1 MRTRSD
7 FLGRDGYTWWVGEV
21 EDNVD
26 PSQLGR
32 VKVRVIGWY
41 TGEGEQEAYTN
52 VIKTEDLPWA
62 TVLLPTDKP
71 QVKNAGTTSELQP
84 GSMVLGF
91 FLDGDEGQMPCVLG
105 AFRGF
110 KNQSDPAARTVI
122 ADSQSANKQATKTP
136 AQDDMAGNKRMDGNP
151 FVKVQSSTPNT
162 PGGELEE
169 TRGGISS
176 AEQVLPGNAV
186 TNPIKPPVNAQSVGD
201 GVGGP
206 GGQGFETDLERM
218 LGELGEMA
226 ATTASGPGG
235 FVSLATGNKL
245 AGDKV
250 KEHLGKI
257 CNFLAGG
264 ISGILAPLKELLA
277 KIIAEV
283 INALVKIISK
293 FIPLGVINAILSLVQ
308 EIFAIF
314 CMDVP
319 MWLGLVQAAL
329 SDTVNFANKMAS
341 FAVNKVAKVI
351 DQAIGGAVKEVT
363 GRILDGITKA
373 MDRVK
378 NVAGDVISAVQTA
391 KKAAGAARKL
401 GDAVTQIFEID
412 FTQLD
417 WGSLM
422 SIIKM
427 ILGLLFQ
434 KDCGRKIKRP
444 KVKRWYPLIGTT
456 ECDNVHDALVG
467 SPYDKKIDDAYNK
480 KSGLQGGSFID
491 NLFSE
496 INPYLQETVQH
507 LNGAKEIND
516 ATPGKEKKIVSG
528 PGGVS
533 SFQDAYGNEHVNV
546 PNNQTKIIAKDKC
559 ETIKGNYVLT
569 VEGDFYLK
577 VMGNF
582 NEEVTGAKNEHSS
595 NGPQAKSKGSSK
607 RPDDSTSGG
616 ATKKEDTNVT
626 SSVTSSDT
634 FKRNTDKVA
643 TGLNE
648 DIGSDDAVDNRYKNN
663 DLSRLV
669 HIKQTE
675 RDQYFKALPGGHF
688 YPVDEIPFH
697 PEADQWGRTPW
708 GLQLES
714 KLEDDKEQKSAQR
727 KEGDHEIAYT
737 GEVKIQGS
745 KVKIT
750 GIEGIQLNAQTVKT
764 EANTIENVADGEIIN
779 EANWITSFLNAG
791 RFEFVAVFN
800 PFAALT
806 GQFSMVKGAI
816 VDIATDTPFPA
827 VAPPTQTRICIS
839 TAVPG
844 SMNDIITGTT
854 SGVHN
859 TFIAAPSGVITEFV
873 TSGNIMNQVVTG
885 MASYSVGTG
894 YMATG
899 CGFGPHQVYGLP
911 LLLN

>member
-1 MRTRSD
+1 MARTRSD
-7 FLGRDGYTWWVGEV
+7 FLGRDGYTWWIGEV
-21 EDNVD
+21 ENNQD

-32 VKVRVIGWY
+32 VQVRVIGWY
-41 TGEGEQEAYTN
+41 TGEGAEEAYTN
-52 VIKTEDLPWA
+52 TLKTEDLPWA
-62 TVLLPTDKP
+62 TVLLPTDKA
-71 QVKNAGTTSELQP
+71 QTKNAGSTTELQP
-84 GSMVLGF
+84 GAMVIGF
-91 FLDGDEGQMPCVLG
+91 FLDGDEAQMPCVLG

-110 KNQSDPAARTVI
+110 RELDDESKRTVI
-122 ADSQSANKQATKTP
+122 ADEESANKQATKTP
-136 AQDDMAGNKRMDGNP
+136 AQTDMAGNLRLGGGP
-151 FVKVQSSTPNT
+151 FTKLQSKTPSTAT
-162 PGGELEE
+162 GEIEE
-169 TRGGISS
+169 SRGSIST
-176 AEQVLPGNAV
+176 AEQMLPGNAV
-186 TNPIKPPVNAQSVGD
+186 TNPIKPPISGNSVAD

-206 GGQGFETDLERM
+206 GGDGFEVDLNRM
-218 LGELGEMA
+218 LTELGEMS
-226 ATTASGPGG
+226 ASIGRAKKGAI
-235 FVSLATGNKL
+235 SLVNGMKL

-257 CNFLAGG
+257 CNFLSGG
-264 ISGILAPLKELLA
+264 IAGILAPLKELLA

-293 FIPLGVINAILSLVQ
+293 FIPLGVVNAILSLVQ

-314 CMDVP
+314 CMETP

-329 SDTVNFANKMAS
+329 SDTVNFANQMAS
-341 FAVNKVAKVI
+341 FAVNKIAKVI
-351 DQAIGGAVKEVT
+351 QSAIGDAVKKVT

-378 NVAGDVISAVQTA
+378 NVAGDVISAISTA

-401 GDAVTQIFEID
+401 GKAVQSIFEVD

-417 WGSLM
+417 WGSLI

-427 ILGLLFQ
+427 ILGLLFK

-444 KVKRWYPLIGTT
+444 RAKRWYPLIGTT
-456 ECDNVHDALVG
+456 DCDNVNDAIVG
-467 SPYDKKIDDAYNK
+467 TPYAKNVEDAYNQK
-480 KSGLQGGSFID
+480 KGMQGGSFID
-491 NLFSE
+491 NLFSN
-496 INPYLQETVQH
+496 INPFLQETKMH
-507 LNGAKEIND
+507 LNGAKEIFD

-533 SFQDAYGNEHVNV
+533 SLEDSYGNRHTNV
-546 PNNQTKIIAKDKC
+546 PNNETKIIARDKC

-577 VMGNF
+577 VMGNYH
-582 NEEVTGAKNEHSS
+582 EEVTGAKNDHSS
-595 NGPQAKSKGSSK
+595 NGPQSKSSGSSK
-607 RPDDSTSGG
+607 SPDDTSGG
-616 ATKKEDTNVT
+616 ALKKADKNVT
-626 SSVTSSDT
+626 ANTTNSET
-634 FKRNTDKVA
+634 FKKNPDKVA
-643 TGLNE
+643 KGLSADVN
-648 DIGSDDAVDNRYKNN
+648 SQNDAVDNRYKNN
-663 DLSRLV
+663 LEG
-669 HIKQTE
+669 IKKNRMQILK
-675 RDQYFKALPGGHF
+675 YNNIGGF

-697 PEADQWGRTPW
+697 PEADEFGRTPW
-708 GLQLES
+708 GPQLKAE
-714 KLEDDKEQKSAQR
+714 LEDEKEQKSSTR

-737 GEVKIQGS
+737 GELKLQGS

-791 RFEFVAVFN
+791 RFEFVAIFN

-806 GQFSMVKGAI
+806 GQFSLVKGAI
-816 VDIATDTPFPA
+816 VDITTDTPFPA
-827 VAPPTQTRICIS
+827 VSPPTQTRVCIS

-844 SMNDIITGTT
+844 SMNDIIAGSV

-859 TFIAAPSGVITEFV
+859 TFIAAPTGVITEFV
-873 TSGNIMNQVVTG
+873 TAGNIMNQVVSG

-894 YMATG
+894 YMAVG
-899 CGFGPHQVYGLP
+899 CGFGPNQVYGLP